1 MWIYVQ
7 VTDRMLK
14 NAKHMYPYNT
24 PNTKEAYFYRME
36 FEKHFPQ
43 VSHLHT
49 LIHPGLS
56 IV

>member
-49 LIHPGLS
+49 LIHPGLN